1 MRAGSKLKLQLQ
13 ERGYTQTEIAEII
26 GVDAPQIHRLC
37 NSENEEPAVP
47 LSVWLK
53 LSEAFGVPVKYWAP
67 DDIDDDLEQT
77 RLSVKALDVDKQLK
91 RQQRLYYGRMKRAA
105 KEERR

>member
-1 MRAGSKLKLQLQ
+1 MRAGTKLNLKIQ
-13 ERGYTQTEIAEII
+13 ERKYTQTEVAELI
-26 GVDAPQIHRLC
+26 GVEAGQINRLI
-37 NSENEEPAVP
+37 NSDREEPAVP

-53 LSEAFGVPVKYWAP
+53 LSEVFGVPVKYWAP

-77 RLSVKALDVDKQLK
+77 RLSVKALDVEKQLK

>member
-1 MRAGSKLKLQLQ
+1 MKAGTKIKIQLQ
-13 ERGYTQTEIAEII
+13 NNGYTQTELAELI
-26 GVDAPQIHRLC
+26 GVAPLQINKLC
-37 NSENEEPAVP
+37 NAEKEEPAVP

-53 LSEAFGVPVKYWAP
+53 LSEVFGVPVEYWAP

-77 RLSVKALDVDKQLK
+77 RLSVKALEVEKQVK